1 MFTLRFRNLP
11 CEAAGSAVV
20 SSHLVFLSHA
30 VDEFHH
36 FDEVL
41 AAKGVVDGV
50 GGHGSVLPVPPLG
63 QGQLSGKW
71 PRVSGTALLLGTNVT
86 QHH

>member
-11 CEAAGSAVV
+11 RDAAGSAVV

-30 VDEFHH
+30 VNELHH

-50 GGHGSVLPVPPLG
+50 GGQGSVLPVPPLR
-63 QGQLSGKW
+63 QGQLPGKW
-71 PRVSGTALLLGTNVT
+71 PRVSGTAHLLGTTVT